1 MGKTKYEVTNK
12 AVPFSKFWV
21 MVWNFKKASDGDIPT
36 KIDSAQTSWENN
48 SVSGQYN
55 NKITYEH
62 RDDELLGVTK
72 SSSTHVAT
80 IVKDKSFLQQH
91 DKSILKR
98 DSTQVFSCEYCKI
111 FKNTYFEEHLG
122 TAASWKRVYKHLLK
136 TIKSKKQSFT
146 ATTDSTNLAQVA
158 VASFELAPCTKQEW
172 ADGGRKDPIEVTMVN
187 TFCSRERESFFNK
200 TSL

>member
-1 MGKTKYEVTNK
+1 MRWLTRRFLFQSFGSWFGILRKPVTETFQHKLIVLKLLEKTIVLVVSAT
-12 AVPFSKFWV
+12 
-21 MVWNFKKASDGDIPT
+21 T
-36 KIDSAQTSWENN
+36 KL
-48 SVSGQYN
+48 
-55 NKITYEH
+55 TYEH

-80 IVKDKSFLQQH
+80 IVKDKSFLLQH
-91 DKSILKR
+91 DKSFLKR

-158 VASFELAPCTKQEW
+158 VVSFEVAPCTKQEW

-187 TFCSRERESFFNK
+187 TFCSRERESLFNK

>member
-1 MGKTKYEVTNK
+1 MRWLTRRFLYQSFGSWLGILRKPVTETFQHKLIVLKLLEKTIVLVVSAT
-12 AVPFSKFWV
+12 
-21 MVWNFKKASDGDIPT
+21 T
-36 KIDSAQTSWENN
+36 KL
-48 SVSGQYN
+48 
-55 NKITYEH
+55 TYEH

-80 IVKDKSFLQQH
+80 IVKDKSFLLQH
-91 DKSILKR
+91 DKSFLKR
-98 DSTQVFSCEYCKI
+98 DSTQVFSCEYCKN

-158 VASFELAPCTKQEW
+158 VVSFEVAPCTKQEW

-187 TFCSRERESFFNK
+187 TFCSRERESLFNK